1 MSGVTLGGAVL
12 ILLGVLGFAVPYFTT
27 QQTREVARVGDLKLQ
42 ATETT
47 GYTIPPLVSGAA
59 VGLGVLLLG
68 FGLTQKR

>member
-1 MSGVTLGGAVL
+1 M
-12 ILLGVLGFAVPYFTT
+12 ILLGALGFAVPYFTT

-42 ATETT
+42 TTETT

-68 FGLTQKR
+68 FGLTQRR